1 MEESDVL
8 AGFITGILSGFGVGG
23 GTLLLIWLTAF
34 MDVPQ
39 TQAQGIN
46 LVYFLPCAAAAL
58 YSHFK
63 NGLVTKSVL
72 IPAAIAGC
80 ICAPLFAFLA
90 TAAEESLLRRAFGVF
105 LLIIGISELF
115 KK

>member
-1 MEESDVL
+1 VL

-34 MDVPQ
+34 MGTSQ

-63 NGLVTKSVL
+63 NGLVDKGIL
-72 IPAAIAGC
+72 IPAAISGC
-80 ICAPLFAFLA
+80 LCAPVFAVLA
-90 TAAEESLLRRAFGVF
+90 TAADETFLRRAFGVF
-105 LLIIGISELF
+105 LLIMGIGELF
-115 KK
+115 KRK